1 MTIPQI
7 ISLLIIILIIAV
19 SLKKHTDLFSPAKVF
34 SLIWAVVILLT
45 EFKFSGYQNNWTL
58 FSWFT
63 LTTGLCSFL
72 LGLYITYYLYL
83 GKPLIPI
90 KTIRESIQITDKF
103 DLRKL
108 LIIIVLLFTAY
119 FISYIVE
126 VISFGTLPIL
136 SPNPD
141 QARIDFGI
149 FGFHLFVNLEPI
161 LLFFCLEYLVLKT
174 KRKKKKFIVISIFII
189 SFVSYFFL
197 LQRYNYF
204 LFFVISIGF
213 LYYAS
218 KIINLKKILIVA
230 IVFISFL
237 SVLQS
242 IRLSKYAADF
252 HYVISKMEYSKDY
265 AMFTWP
271 YMYIVM
277 NLENLAVGVEKLDDN
292 SYGLLTGDWLM
303 ASTGIKHWAKE
314 YFNIDK
320 QKYLYSAY
328 TTSPFI
334 WDYYYDFGLGGVF
347 SLSLL
352 VGIIVGLFY
361 YKMRITG
368 ELKWIVIYSFFL
380 FVIVISF
387 FTNPLTSLN
396 IIVSI
401 FVLWFTHHFFLISQ
415 SSMDIKINQ

>member
-1 MTIPQI
+1 
-7 ISLLIIILIIAV
+7 
-19 SLKKHTDLFSPAKVF
+19 
-34 SLIWAVVILLT
+34 
-45 EFKFSGYQNNWTL
+45 
-58 FSWFT
+58 
-63 LTTGLCSFL
+63 
-72 LGLYITYYLYL
+72 
-83 GKPLIPI
+83 
-90 KTIRESIQITDKF
+90 
-103 DLRKL
+103 
-108 LIIIVLLFTAY
+108 
-119 FISYIVE
+119 
-126 VISFGTLPIL
+126 
-136 SPNPD
+136 
-141 QARIDFGI
+141 
-149 FGFHLFVNLEPI
+149 
-161 LLFFCLEYLVLKT
+161 
-174 KRKKKKFIVISIFII
+174 
-189 SFVSYFFL
+189 
-197 LQRYNYF
+197 
-204 LFFVISIGF
+204 VISIGF

-361 YKMRITG
+361 YQMRITG

>member
-1 MTIPQI
+1 MTIAQV
-7 ISLLIIILIIAV
+7 ISLLIIILIITLSA
-19 SLKKHTDLFSPAKVF
+19 KKGTDLFSPAKVF

-58 FSWFT
+58 FSWIT
-63 LTTGLCSFL
+63 LIIGLCSFL

-90 KTIRESIQITDKF
+90 KTIRENIQITDKF

-108 LIIIVLLFTAY
+108 HIIIVLLFTAY
-119 FISYIVE
+119 IISYIVE
-126 VISFGTLPIL
+126 VISSGNLPIL

-141 QARIDFGI
+141 RARIDFGI
-149 FGFHLFVNLEPI
+149 FGFHLFVSLEPI

-213 LYYAS
+213 LYYAT
-218 KIINLKKILIVA
+218 KIINIKKIIIVTV
-230 IVFISFL
+230 VFISL
-237 SVLQS
+237 LGVLQS
-242 IRLSKYAADF
+242 IRLSRYAADF
-252 HYVISKMEYSKDY
+252 HYVISKMKYSNDY

-277 NLENLAVGVEKLDDN
+277 NLENFAEGVEKLDEN

-303 ASTGIKHWAKE
+303 ALTGIKHWSAE
-314 YFNIDK
+314 YFNIDR
-320 QKYLYSAY
+320 QKFVYSSY
-328 TTSPFI
+328 NTRPFL

-347 SLSLL
+347 TLSLL
-352 VGIIVGLFY
+352 VGIIIGMIY
-361 YKMRITG
+361 YQMRITG
-368 ELKWIVIYSFFL
+368 ELKWIAIYSIFL
-380 FVIVISF
+380 FVLIISF

-396 IIVSI
+396 IIVSL
-401 FVLWFTHHFFLISQ
+401 FVLWFTHHFFLISR
-415 SSMDIKINQ
+415 SSIDI